1 MKGKIKMAVTKIE
14 KAELV
19 KKFGATEKDTGN
31 VRVQVALLTKRIQSL
46 TAHLKSNDKDH
57 TARRSLLV
65 LVGQRKSLL
74 AYLEKQNRDAYLEL
88 IHELGLRK

>member
-1 MKGKIKMAVTKIE
+1 MKGEIFMSVGKNE

-19 KKFGATEKDTGN
+19 KQFGKNEKDTGS
-31 VRVQVALLTKRIQSL
+31 VQVQVAILTKRITHL
-46 TAHLKSNDKDH
+46 TAHLKANDKDH

-74 AYLEKQNRDAYLEL
+74 RYLEREDRDAYLKL
-88 IHELGLRK
+88 ISELGLRK

>member
-1 MKGKIKMAVTKIE
+1 MSVGKNE

-19 KKFGATEKDTGN
+19 KQFGKNEKDTGS
-31 VRVQVALLTKRIQSL
+31 VQVQVAILTKRITHL
-46 TAHLKSNDKDH
+46 TAHLKANDKDH

-74 AYLEKQNRDAYLEL
+74 RYLEREDRDAYLKL
-88 IHELGLRK
+88 ISELGLRK

>member
-1 MKGKIKMAVTKIE
+1 MALKKET

-19 KKFGATEKDTGN
+19 KQFGKNEKDTGS
-31 VRVQVALLTKRIQSL
+31 VEVQVALLTKRIAEL
-46 TAHLKSNDKDH
+46 TTHLKGNDKDH

-74 AYLEKQNRDAYLEL
+74 NYLEKQDRDAYIAL
-88 IHELGLRK
+88 IQKLGLRK

>member
-1 MKGKIKMAVTKIE
+1 MAVTKI
-14 KAELV
+14 
-19 KKFGATEKDTGN
+19 GATEKDTGN

-46 TAHLKSNDKDH
+46 TEHLKANDKDH

-88 IHELGLRK
+88 IRELGLRK

>member
-1 MKGKIKMAVTKIE
+1 MAVTKIE

-19 KKFGATEKDTGN
+19 KKFGASEKDTGN
-31 VRVQVALLTKRIQSL
+31 VRVQVALLTKRIQAL
-46 TAHLKSNDKDH
+46 TAHLKANDKDH

>member
-1 MKGKIKMAVTKIE
+1 MKGEKKMSVGKNE

-19 KKFGATEKDTGN
+19 KQFGKSEKDTGS
-31 VRVQVALLTKRIQSL
+31 VQVQVAILTKRIAHL
-46 TAHLKSNDKDH
+46 TAHLKANDKDH

-74 AYLEKQNRDAYLEL
+74 RYLEREDRDAYLKL
-88 IHELGLRK
+88 ISELGLRK

>member
-1 MKGKIKMAVTKIE
+1 MKGFKKMAVTKIE

-46 TAHLKSNDKDH
+46 TEHLKANDKDH

-65 LVGQRKSLL
+65 LVGQRKSL
-74 AYLEKQNRDAYLEL
+74 
-88 IHELGLRK
+88 

>member
-1 MKGKIKMAVTKIE
+1 MAVTKIE

-31 VRVQVALLTKRIQSL
+31 VRVQVALLTKRIQAL
-46 TAHLKSNDKDH
+46 TAHLKANDKDH

-74 AYLEKQNRDAYLEL
+74 TYLEKQNRDAYLEL
-88 IHELGLRK
+88 IRELGLRK